1 MSKVIVSE
9 FLTVDGVMQSPGY
22 TDEDASGG
30 FEHGGWQLPLLDD
43 VLMEAVMGVIGKA
56 RGLLLGRRTYD
67 IFAAWWPNQPAD
79 DPIAPTFNEMPKY
92 VASTTLSEPL
102 PWENSHLI
110 TDVRSEVT
118 KLREEEGGDLLVIGS
133 GVLVQTL
140 VGHDLVDAYHLM
152 IHPLLVGGGKR
163 LFPDGKM
170 RVPLRLVDT
179 KTTTKGVVILR
190 YEPEAAK
197 SQGGEAQ

>member
-1 MSKVIVSE
+1 PILGDRSTHGSRSLGADAAPVPQVGTVGKSRLARNGRPMSSCPRGGLECEPANRRRHQAMSKVIVSE

-56 RGLLLGRRTYD
+56 RGRLLGRRTYD
-67 IFAAWWPNQPAD
+67 IVGAWWPNQPAD

-102 PWENSHLI
+102 PWEN
-110 TDVRSEVT
+110 
-118 KLREEEGGDLLVIGS
+118 
-133 GVLVQTL
+133 
-140 VGHDLVDAYHLM
+140 
-152 IHPLLVGGGKR
+152 
-163 LFPDGKM
+163 
-170 RVPLRLVDT
+170 
-179 KTTTKGVVILR
+179 
-190 YEPEAAK
+190 
-197 SQGGEAQ
+197 